1 MIEYH
6 PTQKLRWV
14 HRTISRDTVIA
25 VLQQWWTIEP
35 SPPKDEDYLT
45 WEKGE
50 WRNVSVVSEDES

>member
-14 HRTISRDTVIA
+14 HRTIGRDTVVPI
-25 VLQQWWTIEP
+25 LQQWWTIEP
-35 SPPKDEDYLT
+35 NPPEYSEYLT

-50 WRNVSVVSEDES
+50 WRNVPVEIEE

>member
-6 PTQKLRWV
+6 PTQKLRWL
-14 HRTISRDTVIA
+14 HKDIEGTVVP

-35 SPPKDEDYLT
+35 KPPTDEDHLT

-50 WRNVSVVSEDES
+50 WRNVPVEIEE